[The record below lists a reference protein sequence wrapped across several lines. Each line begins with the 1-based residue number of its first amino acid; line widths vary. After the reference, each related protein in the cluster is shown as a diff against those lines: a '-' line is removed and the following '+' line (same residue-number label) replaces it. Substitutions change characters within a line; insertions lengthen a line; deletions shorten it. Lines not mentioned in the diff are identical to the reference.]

1 MKKRVGIFTASESL
15 KNLLLVQ
22 EDMSRRCEVSYH
34 PYSSMAELTE
44 LYLEHAKKY
53 DGILFSGRLPYD
65 YIKQNMMCVEAPH
78 HYMEMKDRDVY
89 LLIARLLAQN
99 PNLDFNRVYFDT
111 PNLEPGDARLFKHI
125 QEVFSKEHMPKV
137 QIMFDRS
144 LYHNDLDSVYQRVME
159 RYRETWRNGELEFA
173 VTRVSN
179 LAKWL
184 ESEQIPHILFQP
196 CPATMME
203 VFSNLLY
210 NIEIAQM
217 EKSLTAC
224 CVIRIKK
231 EYPTERD
238 YLILKERLEQ
248 FNSEQN
254 MIFVLHRNNDS
265 YEAVTSR
272 ATVQKLTSDYTTC
285 LLTSYLYEVLPF
297 STHIG
302 WGIGYDIVTAHK
314 HALLAVRESGMDPH
328 KYTYLVN
335 EEEKMIGPL
344 CGDRTISYQ
353 IKPDASTLHIANELG
368 IAAINLE
375 KIISLQKNRQMRE
388 FSASDLVFYLDITP
402 RSATRILKKL
412 VEHGAATQVNRLNLN
427 GRGRPAA
434 IYELDFEKIKL

>member
-22 EDMSRRCEVSYH
+22 EQMSQYCEISYH
-34 PYSSMAELTE
+34 PYSSMTELTE
-44 LYLEHAKKY
+44 LYLEHAKKF

-65 YIKQNMMCVEAPH
+65 HVKRNLTCLEIPH
-78 HYMEMKDRDVY
+78 HYLEMQDRDVY
-89 LLIARLLAQN
+89 LLTARLLAQN
-99 PNLDFNRVYFDT
+99 PHLDFNRIYFDT
-111 PNLEPGDARLFKHI
+111 ASLELEDQRLVKYI
-125 QEVFSKEHMPKV
+125 REVFPKERMPEL
-137 QIMFDRS
+137 QIMFDYS
-144 LYHNDLDSVYQRVME
+144 TYSKDFDSFYDRLMDG
-159 RYRETWRNGELEFA
+159 YREKWNNGELEFA
-173 VTRVSN
+173 VTRVTN
-179 LAKWL
+179 LAKWM
-184 ESEQIPHILFQP
+184 EKERIPHILFQP

-203 VFSNLLY
+203 GFLNLLHD
-210 NIEIAQM
+210 IEIAQM
-217 EKSLTAC
+217 EKALTAC

-231 EYPTERD
+231 DQPTERD
-238 YLILKERLEQ
+238 YTILKERLEQ

-254 MIFVLHRNNDS
+254 MVFVLRRNNDS

-272 ATVQKLTSDYTTC
+272 ATVQKLTSDNTTC

-314 HALLAVRESGMDPH
+314 HALLAVRESIVDPH
-328 KYTYLVN
+328 QYTYMVN

-353 IKPDASTLHIANELG
+353 IKPDANTLRIANELG

-375 KIISLQKNRQMRE
+375 KILSLQKNRQMRE

-412 VEHGAATQVNRLNLN
+412 VEHGAAVQVNRLNLN

-434 IYELDFEKIKL
+434 IYEIDLEKIEL

>member
-22 EDMSRRCEVSYH
+22 EQMNRYCEISYY
-34 PYSSMAELTE
+34 PYSSMTELTE
-44 LYLEHAKKY
+44 LYLEHAKKF
-53 DGILFSGRLPYD
+53 DGVLFSGRLPYD
-65 YIKQNMMCVEAPH
+65 YVKRNLTCMEIPH
-78 HYMEMKDRDVY
+78 HYLEMQDRDVY

-99 PNLDFNRVYFDT
+99 PYLDFKRVYFDT
-111 PNLEPGDARLFKHI
+111 ASLESEDQRLVKYVREIFP
-125 QEVFSKEHMPKV
+125 KEQIPSL
-137 QIMFDRS
+137 QIMFDYS
-144 LYHNDLDSVYQRVME
+144 SYSKDFDSFYDRLMDG
-159 RYRETWRNGELEFA
+159 YREKWSNGELEFA
-173 VTRVSN
+173 VTRVTN
-179 LAKWL
+179 LAKRM
-184 ESEQIPHILFQP
+184 EKERIPHILFQP

-203 VFSNLLY
+203 GFLNLLHD
-210 NIEIAQM
+210 IEITQM
-217 EKSLTAC
+217 EKALTAC

-231 EYPTERD
+231 NQPTERD
-238 YLILKERLEQ
+238 YAILKERLEQ

-254 MIFVLHRNNDS
+254 MVFVLRRDNDS
-265 YEAVTSR
+265 FEAVTSR
-272 ATVQKLTSDYTTC
+272 ATVQKLTSENTTC

-314 HALLAVRESGMDPH
+314 HALLAIRESIMDPH
-328 KYTYLVN
+328 RYTYMVN

-353 IKPDASTLHIANELG
+353 IKPNANTLRIANELG

-375 KIISLQKNRQMRE
+375 KILSLQKNRQMRE

-412 VEHGAATQVNRLNLN
+412 VEHGAAVQVNRLNLN

-434 IYELDFEKIKL
+434 IYEIDLEKIE